1 MTSSFFKDIWVDA
14 PGENVRRLRQTV
26 SRILLCYFWISAL
39 VPVLATYWTDGSTL
53 YVAVPLI
60 LIGLVSA
67 LAVHRDPAGL
77 STRLTMTVAI
87 NSTWM
92 FGLYVASDIH
102 GGEYM
107 LEVHML
113 YFINTSII
121 LAYVCWRSVLMT
133 TVAALAHHSILTLI
147 SPELVWPT
155 SDYSWWHLL
164 NHYMLGTVNCVGGI
178 FIAVMLKRFLD
189 NMESLKTEAQHR
201 SIHDDLTGLLNRRG
215 LRQHFEELAG
225 GEDAHGEIT
234 LFQLDL
240 DGFKGINDTAGHAA
254 GDKLLVLVANQLK
267 AIAPRD
273 SVISRIGGDEFV
285 VVSPRIHPSDEHTFL
300 SRLEGWTQQ
309 AHPVARPPLRVG
321 ASTGI
326 TNSRLSGA
334 RLDTMMIDADIALYE
349 AKKAGKNRALT
360 FDPRMKTEAQSL
372 LHAAD
377 EVVRALENGE
387 FEPHFQTQHDARTGV
402 IVGIEVLARWQ
413 HPERGVLAPPDFM
426 NAVIGTGKAAA
437 FDEFILMR
445 ALERVATLEHAGFH
459 VPKVSFNV
467 SFQRLCDPGLIPSL
481 ERLPK
486 VQAGIAFELVESV
499 FFDNLE
505 TEDIAVITAARD
517 SGIQIEIDDFGT
529 GHASIVALTRL
540 KPDLIKIDRALVT
553 PITHH
558 PEQLALVRAIVEMAR
573 GLGIECLAE
582 GVETREEID
591 LLRTI
596 GVNYVQGFAFSK
608 PVCVEGLKG
617 YLMRASA

>member
-1 MTSSFFKDIWVDA
+1 MTPSLLRDIWLDA
-14 PGENVRRLRQTV
+14 PGETVKRLRQTV
-26 SRILLCYFWISAL
+26 SRILLWYFWIFAAI
-39 VPVLATYWTDGSTL
+39 PVLATYWTNGATL
-53 YVAVPLI
+53 YVALPLI
-60 LIGLVSA
+60 LIGIISSVS
-67 LAVHRDPAGL
+67 VYRDPAGL

-102 GGEYM
+102 NGEYM

-133 TVAALAHHSILTLI
+133 TVAALVHHSILTLI
-147 SPELVWPT
+147 YPELVWPS

-164 NHYMLGTVNCVGGI
+164 NHYSLGTVNCLGGI

-189 NMESLKTEAQHR
+189 NMESLKIEAQHR

-215 LRQHFEELAG
+215 LRQSFEELVQSDGDKA
-225 GEDAHGEIT
+225 EIT

-254 GDKLLVLVANQLK
+254 GDKILVLVAQQLRS
-267 AIAPRD
+267 IAPVN

-285 VVSPRIHPSDEHTFL
+285 VVSPAIDPIDEKLFV
-300 SRLEGWTQQ
+300 SKLEGWTKL

-326 TNSRLSGA
+326 TNSRLSGVS
-334 RLDTMMIDADIALYE
+334 LDSMMIDADIALYE

-360 FDPRMKTEAQSL
+360 FCPRMKTDAHTL
-372 LHAAD
+372 IHASD
-377 EVVRALENGE
+377 ELVLALENGE
-387 FEPHFQTQHDARTGV
+387 FEPYFQTQHDCTTGV
-402 IVGIEVLARWQ
+402 IVGIEVLARWL
-413 HPERGVLAPPDFM
+413 HPEGGVLGPADFLE
-426 NAVIGTGKAAA
+426 AVNRTGKAAA
-437 FDEFILMR
+437 FDEYILRR

-467 SFQRLCDPGLIPSL
+467 SFQRLSDPDLIPSL
-481 ERLPK
+481 AHLPR
-486 VQAGIAFELVESV
+486 VRADIAFELVESV
-499 FFDNLE
+499 FFDNLNSE
-505 TEDIAVITAARD
+505 ELDAVRAMRE

-529 GHASIVALTRL
+529 GHASIIALTRL
-540 KPDLIKIDRALVT
+540 KPDLIKIDRALIS
-553 PITHH
+553 PIARH
-558 PEQLALVRAIVEMAR
+558 PEQLQLVKAIVEMAR
-573 GLGIECLAE
+573 SLGIKCLAE
-582 GVETREEID
+582 GVETQEEIN
-591 LLRTI
+591 LLRSV

-608 PVCVEGLKG
+608 PACIEGLKG
-617 YLMRASA
+617 HLMKASA